1 MEKTT
6 NKKQIRRCPKCKR
19 EYTAEPAIS
28 RKDNKTEICPGCG
41 LIESLEDFRVH
52 LEKEKDEALELARKT
67 KRMKTLFEVICILI
81 ILLCSFSA
89 GLCAKQD
96 DWVFFIPNIS
106 LIIINLMHFKK
117 LLD

>member
-6 NKKQIRRCPKCKR
+6 NKKPTRRCPNCKR

-28 RKDNKTEICPGCG
+28 RKDNKTEICPNCG
-41 LIESLEDFRVH
+41 VIEALENLRSH
-52 LEKEKDEALELARKT
+52 LKKEKDGALKELEKLKRQRMIAEAFGIL
-67 KRMKTLFEVICILI
+67 VILI
-81 ILLCSFSA
+81 CSFSA
-89 GLCAKQD
+89 GLCAKQG

-106 LIIINLMHFKK
+106 LIIINLLGFKN